1 MKNHM
6 RHVLT
11 IEKNAISKLKYVY
24 LENWLPAE
32 LVELSVFQASYT
44 QGK

>member
-1 MKNHM
+1 MYLQLK
-6 RHVLT
+6 
-11 IEKNAISKLKYVY
+11 KNAISKLKYVY